1 MNLWTSFQKAF
12 LSEGNY
18 EHLSSGSMISVPL
31 IVVGLFIGIAIALV
45 ASVFTKRV
53 LGAPVRKLLSEGAT
67 SADSAKTLA
76 ELGLAKNWF
85 LAHAFRGNVSLRRVV
100 RCREEDEFLK
110 EQEEKACA
118 EENAKKARKLRAAI
132 FRVDPKVHHFYIPE
146 EYRDM
151 ANVKFDKKG
160 TSIGALVLLLVLLF
174 VALIVLLLVLPRL
187 MGLVDDFVGTM
198 KSAASSNDKIV

>member
-1 MNLWTSFQKAF
+1 MNLWTSFQTAF
-12 LSEGNY
+12 LSEGKY
-18 EHLSSGSMISVPL
+18 ENLSSGSLISVPL
-31 IVVGLFIGIAIALV
+31 IVVGLFLGVAIALV
-45 ASVFTKRV
+45 VNVFTKRV
-53 LGAPVRKLLSEGAT
+53 LGAPVRKLLSENAT
-67 SADSAKTLA
+67 SADAAKTLA
-76 ELGLAKNWF
+76 ELGVDKNWF

-110 EQEEKACA
+110 AQEEKACA
-118 EENAKKARKLRAAI
+118 EENPKKAKKLRAET

-151 ANVKFDKKG
+151 ATVKFDKKG
-160 TSIGALVLLLVLLF
+160 TSIVSLVILLLALF
-174 VALIVLLLVLPRL
+174 VALLVLLLVLPRL